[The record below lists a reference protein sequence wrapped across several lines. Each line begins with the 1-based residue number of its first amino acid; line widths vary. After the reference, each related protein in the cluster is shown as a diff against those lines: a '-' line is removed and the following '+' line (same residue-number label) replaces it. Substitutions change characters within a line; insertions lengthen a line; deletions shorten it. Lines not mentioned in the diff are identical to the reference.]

1 MNTKRWS
8 KAILAL
14 EQKEKVN
21 PSDTAEK
28 EFNRD
33 FKAFV
38 ESEAWGVA
46 INLLKA
52 TGDTITICRVDGGD
66 AEYSGSY
73 DDTYFLDHRG
83 LMRRRE
89 HVDVAHNES
98 QEDTVVEPCEVHDI
112 IYAITKLENPNQFL
126 EKIQKELDVIAEKV
140 LSKKK

>member
-1 MNTKRWS
+1 MDTKRWS

-14 EQKEKVN
+14 EQKEKVST
-21 PSDTAEK
+21 SDTAEK

-73 DDTYFLDHRG
+73 CDTYFLDRRG
-83 LMRRRE
+83 LMRKRK
-89 HVDVAHNES
+89 HVNVAHNEPR
-98 QEDTVVEPCEVHDI
+98 EDSVIEQCEVHDTI
-112 IYAITKLENPNQFL
+112 SAITKLENPNQFL
-126 EKIQKELDVIAEKV
+126 KKIQKELDVIAEKV
-140 LSKKK
+140 ISKKK